1 VSIGVYRMRAAS
13 THDKIIEQDRGL
25 RGGGVEGQSAGGP
38 PLDPMVEQH
47 QRELHLYC
55 YRMLASFDEADHA
68 AAETRLRVEKAGG
81 ILGASH
87 ESERA
92 PLYRFATLTCLQLLE
107 GKGRDRVRVRSFA
120 DVPWLQPYPDAV
132 LDRLTAAGSTTASDR
147 DSISLAYVAAL
158 QSVSPRQRAA
168 FIARE
173 SFGWTTDEIG
183 AMLETSGTAADSAL
197 QRARGAMKR
206 PLLPWRSGQTSDSNA
221 ADEQTVLGQY
231 IDAHSRGDAVAAIAL
246 AAHDIKVTMPPRP
259 LLYAGVHAVLPLLQ
273 MFYDTGQF
281 AEWRLVPSSANRM
294 PAVAGYARRPDESE
308 FRAVKLDV
316 LRVDGGEITEITT
329 FGPAIFAEFGLPEIL

>member
-1 VSIGVYRMRAAS
+1 
-13 THDKIIEQDRGL
+13 
-25 RGGGVEGQSAGGP
+25 VERQPAGP
-38 PLDPMVEQH
+38 PLDPMVDPMVDQH

-55 YRMLASFDEADHA
+55 YRLLASFDEADHA
-68 AAETRLRVEKAGG
+68 AGETHLRLEKAGK
-81 ILGASH
+81 IFGASH
-87 ESERA
+87 EAERA

-120 DVPWLQPYPDAV
+120 DVPWLQPYPDAL
-132 LDRLTAAGSTTASDR
+132 LDKLTETGSTTASDR

-183 AMLETSGTAADSAL
+183 AMLDTSATAADSAL
-197 QRARGAMKR
+197 QRARAAMKH
-206 PLLPWRSGQTSDSNA
+206 PLVVWRSGQTSDSDA
-221 ADEQTVLGQY
+221 ADEQMVLSKY

-259 LLYAGVHAVLPLLQ
+259 LLYAGVQAVLPLLQ

-281 AEWRLVPSSANRM
+281 EEWRLVPTSANRM

-308 FRAVKLDV
+308 FRAIKLDV
-316 LRVDGGEITEITT
+316 LRVDSDEITEITT
-329 FGPAIFAEFGLPEIL
+329 FGPAVFAAFGLPETR

>member
-1 VSIGVYRMRAAS
+1 MHAAS
-13 THDKIIEQDRGL
+13 THDKIIKRDQEL
-25 RGGGVEGQSAGGP
+25 GGGDVERQPAGP
-38 PLDPMVEQH
+38 PLDPMVDQH

-55 YRMLASFDEADHA
+55 YRLLASFDEADHA
-68 AAETRLRVEKAGG
+68 AGETRLRLEKVGR
-81 ILGASH
+81 IFGASH
-87 ESERA
+87 EAERA

-120 DVPWLQPYPDAV
+120 DVPWLQPYPDAL
-132 LDRLTAAGSTTASDR
+132 LDKLTATGSTTASER

-183 AMLETSGTAADSAL
+183 AMLETSATAADSAL
-197 QRARGAMKR
+197 QRARAAMKH
-206 PLLPWRSGQTSDSNA
+206 PLLLWRSRQTSDSDA
-221 ADEQTVLGQY
+221 ADEQMVLGQY

-281 AEWRLVPSSANRM
+281 EEWRLVPTSANRM

-308 FRAVKLDV
+308 FRAIKLDV
-316 LRVDGGEITEITT
+316 LRVDSGEITEITT
-329 FGPAIFAEFGLPEIL
+329 FGPAVFVAFGLPEML